1 MKLRRKVFSGDD
13 LLNGVSYLPAITSNY
28 VLLPAE
34 KVLDTVDSVPI
45 IKDMESVKKKTG
57 RLKRT
62 IKPIREYINY
72 RLKNKNKSC

>member
-1 MKLRRKVFSGDD
+1 MKLKRKVFSSDE
-13 LLNGVSYLPAITSNY
+13 LSGVSYLPAITSNY

-45 IKDMESVKKKTG
+45 IKNMESVKKKTG

>member
-1 MKLRRKVFSGDD
+1 MKLRRKVFSGDN
-13 LLNGVSYLPAITSNY
+13 LLNGVSYYPAQVTSNY
-28 VLLPAE
+28 ILLPAE

-45 IKDMESVKKKTG
+45 IKNMESVKKKTG

-72 RLKNKNKSC
+72 RSKKNKL